1 MLDEVR
7 EETVEIQVLGP
18 LTATLNGV
26 SIVPTASK
34 PRQLLALFAFSPGR
48 IVPVSTLME
57 ELWGTALPQ
66 SAMTTLQTYVLQLRR
81 HLGTAMGP
89 DAPGNAKEILA
100 TRHGGYVLQLPA
112 EAVDLH
118 RYELLVSSG
127 QRAFEQGD
135 DRQAATL
142 LRDALDMWNGPAL
155 VDVRAGSVLSIEIIR
170 LRESRLVTV
179 ERRID
184 ADLRLGRHG
193 ELIAEL
199 TDLITRHPQHEGLY
213 SQAMI
218 ALYRSGRQATALDVY
233 RRLRKRLIDEL
244 GVEPAPQLRRLHQMM
259 LTVDPA
265 LDVVAGARRTSTFDL
280 YAA

>member
-1 MLDEVR
+1 M
-7 EETVEIQVLGP
+7 EIQVLGP

>member
-1 MLDEVR
+1 M
-7 EETVEIQVLGP
+7 EIQVLGP
-18 LTATLNGV
+18 LNAAVNGV

-34 PRQLLALFAFSPGR
+34 PRQLLALFAFHPGR
-48 IVPVSTLME
+48 IVPVATLME
-57 ELWGTALPQ
+57 ELWGTEMPQ

-81 HLGTAMGP
+81 RLGTAMGP

-100 TRHGGYVLQLPA
+100 TRYGGYLLQIPA
-112 EAVDLH
+112 DSVDLH
-118 RYELLVSSG
+118 RYEQLVAGG
-127 QRAFEQGD
+127 QRAFEEGED
-135 DRQAATL
+135 EQAATL
-142 LRDALDMWNGPAL
+142 LRNALDMWNGPAL
-155 VDVRAGSVLSIEIIR
+155 VDIRAGSVLSIEIMR
-170 LRESRLVTV
+170 LKESRLVTV

-199 TDLITRHPQHEGLY
+199 TDLIARHPQHEGLH
-213 SQAMI
+213 SQAMV

-233 RRLRKRLIDEL
+233 RRLRRRLIDEL

-259 LTVDPA
+259 LGVDPA
-265 LDVVAGARRTSTFDL
+265 LDVVAGERRTSTFDL